1 MGVSRTKRKSP
12 TKMKAV
18 CVLFVACLAFAAAE
32 VFFEEEF
39 GDGWESRWVSS
50 KSKTYYGAFKVSAGK
65 FYGDAEAGK
74 GLQTSQDAKFYAIS
88 AKHKDFS
95 NDGKTIVV
103 QFSAKHEQDIDY
115 CGAYLK
121 LAPAAL
127 DPEKFN
133 GDSEYNIMFG
143 PDICGSSTKKT
154 HVIFNYK
161 GKNLDK
167 KKEVRAESDTLSHL
181 YTLIVKPDN
190 TYEVQIDQVK
200 VDDGSLADGW
210 DFLKPKQIRDPSE
223 KKPADWVDEAEMD
236 DPEDK
241 KPEGYD
247 DIPAK
252 IADPKATKPDDWD
265 TESDGEWEAPQIDNP
280 EFKGP
285 WKVKRIKNPA
295 YKGVWEAKLIDNP
308 KFVDDDKLYSYPKFS
323 TVGIDVWQ
331 VKSGT
336 IFDNILVTD
345 DVDYAKAHGDK
356 TWKAQK
362 DGEKAMKEKADEEK
376 RKKDEEER
384 AKKEEERKKKEEEDK
399 AKKAAEPEK
408 KADEPEKKADE
419 TKKEL

>member
-1 MGVSRTKRKSP
+1 MGSRTKRKSP

-39 GDGWESRWVSS
+39 GDGWEGRWVSS
-50 KSKTYYGAFKVSAGK
+50 KAKDGLGTFKVSAGK

-88 AKHKDFS
+88 SKHTEFS
-95 NDGKTIVV
+95 NEGKTMVV
-103 QFSAKHEQDIDY
+103 QFSVKHEQDID
-115 CGAYLK
+115 CGGAYVK
-121 LAPAAL
+121 LLPASL
-127 DPEKFN
+127 DAKKFQ

-167 KKEVRAESDTLSHL
+167 KKEVRCESDTLSHL

-190 TYEVQIDQVK
+190 TYEVQIDMNK
-200 VDDGSLADGW
+200 VDSGKLEDGW
-210 DFLKPKQIRDPSE
+210 DFLEPKQIRDPDE
-223 KKPADWVDEAEMD
+223 KKPADWVDEAEID

-241 KPEGYD
+241 KPEGHD

-265 TESDGEWEAPQIDNP
+265 DESDGTWEAPQIDNP
-280 EFKGP
+280 AYKGA
-285 WKVKRIKNPA
+285 WKAKRIKNPA
-295 YKGVWEAKLIDNP
+295 YKGVWEAKLIANP
-308 KFVDDDKLYSYPKFS
+308 KYAADDKLYSYPKFS

-345 DVDYAKAHGDK
+345 DVEYAKAHGDK
-356 TWKAQK
+356 TWKANQA
-362 DGEKAMKEKADEEK
+362 GEKAAKDKADEEK
-376 RKKDEEER
+376 RKADEAKRKADEE
-384 AKKEEERKKKEEEDK
+384 ARKKKEEEEK
-399 AKKAAEPEK
+399 AKKAAEGDK
-408 KADEPEKKADE
+408 KDDKKEPE
-419 TKKEL
+419 

>member
-1 MGVSRTKRKSP
+1 MGENTRDMKSFASCVVFAICLG
-12 TKMKAV
+12 AV
-18 CVLFVACLAFAAAE
+18 AAE
-32 VFFEEEF
+32 VYFEEDF
-39 GDGWESRWVSS
+39 SGDWESRWVQS
-50 KSKTYYGAFKVSAGK
+50 KAKDGLGAMKVSAGK

-74 GLQTSQDAKFYAIS
+74 GLQTSQDAKFYGIM
-88 AKHKDFS
+88 AKTKEFS
-95 NDGKTIVV
+95 NEGKTLVV
-103 QFSAKHEQDIDY
+103 QFSVKHEQDID
-115 CGAYLK
+115 CGGGYLK
-121 LAPAAL
+121 LLPTMDQA
-127 DPEKFN
+127 KFDGN
-133 GDSEYNIMFG
+133 SNYNIMFG

-167 KKEVRAESDTLSHL
+167 KKEVRCESDTLSHL

-190 TYEVQIDQVK
+190 TYEVQIDTNK
-200 VDDGSLADGW
+200 VDSGSLSDGW
-210 DFLKPKQIRDPSE
+210 DFLEPKQIRDPEE

-252 IADPKATKPDDWD
+252 ISDPKATKPDDWD

-280 EFKGP
+280 DFKGP

-323 TVGIDVWQ
+323 TVGIDIWQ

-336 IFDNILVTD
+336 IFDNILITD
-345 DVDYAKAHGDK
+345 DVDYAKAHADK

-399 AKKAAEPEK
+399 AKKAAEPAKEEEK
-408 KADEPEKKADE
+408 KE
-419 TKKEL
+419 EL